1 MYFFKW
7 VISLCDK
14 HSFIVWFKYDK
25 EQHDMQLL
33 YVL

>member
-14 HSFIVWFKYDK
+14 HSFVWFKYDK